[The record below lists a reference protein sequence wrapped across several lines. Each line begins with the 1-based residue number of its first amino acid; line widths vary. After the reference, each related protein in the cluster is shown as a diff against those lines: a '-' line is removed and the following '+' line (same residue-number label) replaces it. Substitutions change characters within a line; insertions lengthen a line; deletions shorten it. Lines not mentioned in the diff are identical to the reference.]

1 MDSAMSFSKTTL
13 RPDTTAAEWTTALTF
28 NDTFTSELPGDPLVP
43 QAPYT
48 QHPDG
53 SSGCIATPEAHFR
66 GSRTVRNALWS
77 HAIPADQPS
86 PRLISVSEPSAALL
100 GLAKQRFWAN
110 AQAAAEVWSGARRL
124 PGSHPWAHAYGGHQF
139 GIWADQLGDGRA
151 ISLGQAKPAGT
162 GAVSCWELQL
172 KGAGR
177 TPYSRFG
184 DGFAVRRSSIREFL
198 AAEHMHALG
207 VPTSRSLALVFTER
221 PVQREELE
229 LGAVVT
235 RMAPSWIRFGSFEL
249 PASRKDHA
257 LVRRLA
263 DYAISHHFDHILLT
277 GSASG
282 GGGASGGGESPYALL
297 LRDVVRRTAVMVAR
311 WQAVGFCHGVMNT
324 DNMSLLGLTID
335 YGPFAFLD
343 AYDPDFICNHSDT
356 QGRYAFRE
364 QPRVALWN
372 LMRLAGSLSTLIDG
386 ASEPPAEPSPETV
399 NVITDILNS
408 YAGCFK
414 DEYARVMCGKFGL
427 TVGGRADDV
436 AAVVQPF
443 LELLERGSTDYTFAM
458 RALCDVASMGADA
471 DAQLLD
477 AHIGQMAARSR
488 SFTCVDST
496 KWRADLRRYYVDVY
510 LPRLRQEGKGD
521 AVGARMRGENPRFV
535 LRNWVAQDIIER
547 AEAGDEQVVDRCLD
561 LMTKHA
567 FDDELPQNLADL
579 DVYAGPVPEWGEGLQ
594 CSCSS

>member
-257 LVRRLA
+257 L
-263 DYAISHHFDHILLT
+263 
-277 GSASG
+277 
-282 GGGASGGGESPYALL
+282 
-297 LRDVVRRTAVMVAR
+297 
-311 WQAVGFCHGVMNT
+311 AVGFCHGVMNT

-414 DEYARVMCGKFGL
+414 DEYAR
-427 TVGGRADDV
+427 
-436 AAVVQPF
+436 
-443 LELLERGSTDYTFAM
+443 
-458 RALCDVASMGADA
+458 
-471 DAQLLD
+471 
-477 AHIGQMAARSR
+477 MAARSR

-547 AEAGDEQVVDRCLD
+547 VEAGDEQVVDRCLD